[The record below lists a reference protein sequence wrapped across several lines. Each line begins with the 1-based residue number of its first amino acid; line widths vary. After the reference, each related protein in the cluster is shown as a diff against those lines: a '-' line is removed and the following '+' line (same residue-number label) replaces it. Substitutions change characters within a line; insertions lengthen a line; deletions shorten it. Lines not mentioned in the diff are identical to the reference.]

1 MKITIYASTTYDV
14 IIKRSV
20 LDELDK
26 HIDCTKE
33 TVIITD
39 NLIPKEYVSKVTSYF
54 NAPLVIELP
63 SGENTKSFEHYINLM
78 TKLVNKNVTRA
89 VQIIALGGGVIGDLS
104 GFVAS
109 TFMRGVDFIQ
119 IPTTLLAQI
128 DSSVGGKVAIN
139 HLRKNIIGSFYQP
152 KKVIIDPDT
161 LKTLEDRQFNNGVAE
176 MIKYGLIYDK
186 NLFRRI
192 LNEEIKSNI
201 EEFIYRC
208 IEIKRDIVVEDERDY
223 GIRHVLNFGHTVGH
237 AVEVLSDYGYLHG
250 EAISIGMLSVIND
263 EIIKKEVMKVLRKY
277 SLPTHSNFNIEDI
290 IEKVTND
297 KKAINDKIK
306 IVLLDDIGKGRIK
319 EISISE
325 LKQYIRM

>member
-14 IIKRSV
+14 IIKRSI

-39 NLIPKEYVSKVTSYF
+39 NLIPKEYVSKVSSYF

-201 EEFIYRC
+201 EEYIYRC

-223 GIRHVLNFGHTVGH
+223 GRRHILNFGHTVGH

-250 EAISIGMLSVIND
+250 EAISIGMVSVIND
-263 EIIKKEVMKVLRKY
+263 ERIKKEVIKVLRKY

-290 IEKVTND
+290 IDKVKND